1 METHIT
7 ITYRECAATYGLS
20 EQDLRE
26 FVDLGLLRAAEAPDS
41 LREEPEQLA
50 RIARLH
56 HDLGIN
62 KEGIDIILAMRRRL
76 LHLQQ
81 ALAHQTARATQL
93 ERNLHNSGPTLE
105 ADDWLSW

>member
-1 METHIT
+1 METHIIT
-7 ITYRECAATYGLS
+7 ITYRECADAYGLS

-26 FVDLGLLRAAEAPDS
+26 FVDLGLLRAAEAPNS
-41 LREEPEQLA
+41 ISEEPEHLA
-50 RIARLH
+50 RIARLY

-81 ALAHQTARATQL
+81 ALALQTARTTQL
-93 ERNLHNSGPTLE
+93 ERNLRGSGPTLD
-105 ADDWLSW
+105 ADDWLF